1 VTESTTTP
9 VNPPRNTLWTA
20 TATCPAGTTRTGG
33 GEALT
38 GSSAIPLVATFF
50 ESRPEGA
57 NAWQVSAWNQFQGN
71 ALAYTVTAFAVCVG
85 S

>member
-1 VTESTTTP
+1 
-9 VNPPRNTLWTA
+9 LWTA

-33 GEALT
+33 GEALA
-38 GSSAIPLVATFF
+38 GASVVPLVATFF
-50 ESRPEGA
+50 RSQPQGA

-71 ALAYTVTAFAVCVG
+71 SDPYTVTAFAVCVG